1 VVTACVLPQGTQLP
15 QIFAERDVIAAF
27 GGPATYLG
35 TGGFGET
42 WRVGD
47 QAIKIIHRET
57 ERVPREVEGQG
68 RVDHSNVVRLLKV
81 ETAAV
86 AGAPREVLRFEF
98 IPGGDVERVLAQG
111 QTLPLGELPAFLK
124 GLLGGIRVLHEA
136 EVLHRDLKPG
146 NVALRG
152 GGWSEPVI
160 LDLGLA
166 RILDQSS
173 ITVYPALMGTGPYMA
188 PEQLEGRR
196 VRKAV
201 DLFGAGVLTRQALTG
216 RHPFHPPGADPDLGA
231 YLARI
236 NAGPAPL
243 PVWVPESVRTLL
255 DRMVSPAEH
264 ERGSTR
270 SCLRDLGDLL

>member
-1 VVTACVLPQGTQLP
+1 MPQFFT
-15 QIFAERDVIAAF
+15 EHDVIDAF

-47 QAIKIIHRET
+47 QAIKIIHRDT
-57 ERVPREVEGQG
+57 TRGPREVEGLG
-68 RVDHSNVVRLLKV
+68 RVSHPNVVRLLKAEDV
-81 ETAAV
+81 AV
-86 AGAPREVLRFEF
+86 AGTLREVLRFEF
-98 IPGGDVERVLAQG
+98 IPGGDVEQALAQG
-111 QTLPLGELPAFLK
+111 QTLPLDELPAFLK
-124 GLLGGIRVLHEA
+124 GLLRGIRALHEA

-166 RILDQSS
+166 RLRDKSS
-173 ITVYPALMGTGPYMA
+173 ITAYPAQMGTWPYMA
-188 PEQLEGRR
+188 PEQIEGRR

-201 DLFGAGVLTRQALTG
+201 DLFAAGVLTRQALTG
-216 RHPFHPPGADPDLGA
+216 HHPFHPPGADLQDVGA
-231 YLARI
+231 LLARI
-236 NAGPAPL
+236 SAGPLPL
-243 PVWVPESVRTLL
+243 PAKVPESLRAVL
-255 DRMVSPAEH
+255 DRMVAPAEH

-270 SCLRDLGDLL
+270 SCLRDLEDL